1 MAERTKWAQ
10 TGVPGLDDILGGGLP
25 RDRIYLLQGDPGA
38 GKTTVGLQFL
48 REGLRLGETCLYIAL
63 SETRAEI
70 ETVIESHRWTL
81 DGIEV
86 IELSAIDQS
95 VGLEDENTLFE
106 PSDVELQE
114 TTRMLL
120 DRVEKVRPDRV
131 VFDSLSELRLLAQSA
146 LRYRRQILGLK
157 QYFGDKK
164 MTVLLL
170 DDRTSE
176 PHDQQLQSLAH
187 GVISLEQRSPVYG
200 EDRRRLRVN
209 KLRGVK
215 FRGGYHDFAIRT
227 GGLEVFPRLVASEHS
242 ADFTPGAIS
251 SDVSGLDDLIGG
263 GIDRGTATLILGPAG
278 SGKSSIAIQYAVA
291 AAKRGEKSALF
302 LFDER
307 ILTVYARTRALG
319 VDLEGYVASGMIVLQ
334 QIDPAEM
341 GAGEFAALVR
351 GCVASGAKFVVIDS
365 LNGYLHAM
373 PDDKLLTIQ
382 MHELLSF
389 LSNNGATTIVVMA
402 QHGLLGNMQSPID
415 VSYLADTVLLLRY
428 FETAGRIEKAIS
440 VVKKRSGRH
449 ENTIRSLT
457 LGSDGLNVGEAL
469 SQFRGVLTG
478 VPELTGMADKPEP
491 P

>member
-1 MAERTKWAQ
+1 MVERMKWAK
-10 TGVPGLDDILGGGLP
+10 TGVPGLDEVLAGGLP

-38 GKTTVGLQFL
+38 GKTTIGLQFL
-48 REGLRLGETCLYIAL
+48 REGQRHGEKCLYIAL
-63 SETRAEI
+63 SETRSEI
-70 ETVIESHRWTL
+70 ESVVESHGWSL
-81 DGIEV
+81 DDIDV
-86 IELSAIDQS
+86 IELSALDQS
-95 VGLEDENTLFE
+95 VGLESENTLFE
-106 PSDVELQE
+106 PSEVELHE

-120 DRVEKVRPDRV
+120 DRVEQLHPDRV

-146 LRYRRQILGLK
+146 LRYRRQILALK

-176 PHDQQLQSLAH
+176 PTDQQLQSLAH

-200 EDRRRLRVN
+200 EDRRRIRVN

-227 GGLEVFPRLVASEHS
+227 GGLEVFPRLVAAEHNVPFVSEQ
-242 ADFTPGAIS
+242 IS
-251 SDVSGLDDLIGG
+251 SDIAGLDQLIGG
-263 GIDRGTATLILGPAG
+263 GIDRGTATLVLGPAG

-307 ILTVYARTRALG
+307 ALTVYARTRALG
-319 VDLEGYVASGMIVLQ
+319 VDLQGYVERGLIKLQ

-341 GAGEFAALVR
+341 GAGEFAAVVR
-351 GCVASGAKFVVIDS
+351 SSVESGVKFVVIDS

-373 PDDKLLTIQ
+373 PDDKLLTVQ
-382 MHELLSF
+382 MHELLAY
-389 LSNNGATTIVVMA
+389 LSNQGATTIVVMA
-402 QHGLLGNMQSPID
+402 QHGLLGTMQSPLDI
-415 VSYLADTVLLLRY
+415 SYLADTVLLLRY
-428 FETAGRIEKAIS
+428 FEASGRILKAIS

-449 ENTIRSLT
+449 ENAIRELT
-457 LGSDGLNVGEAL
+457 LDERGLQVGDAL

-478 VPELTGMADKPEP
+478 VPELTGSAGTPES
-491 P
+491 